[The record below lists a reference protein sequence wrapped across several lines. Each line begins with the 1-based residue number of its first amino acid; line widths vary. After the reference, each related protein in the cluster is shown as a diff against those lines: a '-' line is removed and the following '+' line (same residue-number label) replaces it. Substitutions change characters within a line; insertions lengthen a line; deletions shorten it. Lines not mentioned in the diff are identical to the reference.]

1 MNNRTFFL
9 STALALAT
17 ATVGLA
23 SVPGQA
29 IAQAARASTAGL
41 LNLAEIE
48 RRAAAEGIVAVT
60 EIELENRLAEV
71 EGRDAQ
77 QRKVEL
83 VIDRKTGEVLQR
95 KTKVRDLFD

>member
-1 MNNRTFFL
+1 MNHRTFFL

-23 SVPGQA
+23 ALPGQA
-29 IAQAARASTAGL
+29 SAQTARASTAGL
-41 LNLAEIE
+41 LNMAEIE
-48 RRAAAEGIVAVT
+48 RRATSEGIVVT

-77 QRKVEL
+77 QRKVKL

-95 KTKVRDLFD
+95 KTKERKLFD